1 MESST
6 DLTSR
11 VLGCLKGC
19 ERLGSCRFTAG
30 TRALGTGRG
39 QVVRELPMA
48 GPEGPGIG
56 RLSVPQ
62 CAERVASAMDSS
74 TKSSISSNP
83 SISPCRRQSVFWP
96 VTDMMPRS
104 SMDRRAY
111 VQAGVCT
118 GGRMYRRAYVQ
129 AGVDG
134 RSTSLPGVGSV
145 PLGGLHLQSLLEG
158 EHIYGGL
165 ARPKVSSPQHSML
178 PSGRSPQP

>member
-1 MESST
+1 MIPRSPVAIQVNLTAVESST

-111 VQAGVCT
+111 VQAGV
-118 GGRMYRRAYVQ
+118 
-129 AGVDG
+129 DG